1 MAELSITLKG
11 SGGQKPPILLRR
23 FSERMKPQLQKGLRQ
38 AGSHLTRTMK
48 GFVGGAGFSHK
59 GGGGR
64 ASPYPGIV
72 SGRLRSSIRFEIID
86 GGWGM
91 RVGPDVKYAPYLEYG
106 WTQTVSRKQQRFLAA
121 AKGIFVRIGST
132 LRSPPRPFVGDTW
145 KFQGRRALD
154 LIQKRL
160 MEAMDR

>member
-11 SGGQKPPILLRR
+11 SGTQKPPILLRR

-48 GFVGGAGFSHK
+48 DYVGGAGFSHK

-64 ASPYPGIV
+64 TSPYPGIV
-72 SGRLRSSIRFEIID
+72 SGRLRSSIRFELIG

-91 RVGPDVKYAPYLEYG
+91 QTGPNVKYAPFVHDG

-132 LRSPPRPFVGDTW
+132 LRSPPRPFVADAW

-154 LIQKRL
+154 MIQKTL
-160 MEAMDR
+160 MKAMDR